1 MIVLQKNQDIEVYQV
16 ELAIKKKAKQSPFIS
31 VLILAQETGE
41 LCAEDLCRKLLV
53 SLPVKA
59 GYNLLKRLE
68 QQGYLDSDDSP
79 EITTEQIEDI
89 YKMQKRSLERTEK
102 YLDNLINA
110 SRNINACFQLTELGE
125 KCATDKS
132 YWIGEKGI
140 YNVYVCHS
148 KFIQQKITKI
158 EKVEKAEDDRVNRI
172 MTKPKEILQV
182 ENQILTFNT
191 NEGLIEVLIEGVE
204 QKCFSLKP
212 ANCILKIQSKDSE
225 AIVEILKD
233 NQLMFMANLDLVES
247 DLQEQLL
254 SSASSEF
261 GYDAEHKAILTSFSN
276 EDTSLKRKVK
286 IMNPLFKRISF
297 DPVELQNITHI
308 PKDKY
313 NADLW
318 YLELL
323 YKNTDRYFIDD
334 NSFDEFASEIAK
346 LMQPFYKVDIPKRK
360 ELADI
365 FSKRED
371 AFYQT
376 AKLETIDY
384 LSY

>member
-16 ELAIKKKAKQSPFIS
+16 ELAIKTKAKQSPFIS
-31 VLILAQETGE
+31 VLILTQETGE
-41 LCAEDLCRKLLV
+41 LRAEDLCRKLLV

-68 QQGYLDSDDSP
+68 QQGYLVSDDSP
-79 EITTEQIEDI
+79 EITREQIEDI
-89 YKMQKRSLERTEK
+89 YRMQNRSLERTEK
-102 YLDNLINA
+102 YLENLINA
-110 SRNINACFQLTELGE
+110 SRNINASFQLTELGE
-125 KCATDKS
+125 QCATDES

-140 YNVYVCHS
+140 YNVYVCYS

-172 MTKPKEILQV
+172 MNTPKEILQV

-191 NEGLIEVLIEGVE
+191 NEVLIEGVE
-204 QKCFSLKP
+204 QKCFPLKP
-212 ANCILKIQSKDSE
+212 ANCILKIQSKESE

-276 EDTSLKRKVK
+276 EDISLKRKVK

-297 DPVELQNITHI
+297 DQVELQNITHI

-318 YLELL
+318 FLELL

-346 LMQPFYKVDIPKRK
+346 LMQPFYKVGIPKRK
-360 ELADI
+360 ELAEI